1 MRQEWSKKTV
11 VEVNA
16 AEGDIVLFIDEIH
29 TLVVQEVG
37 ERRWM
42 RPTSENLP

>member
-1 MRQEWSKKTV
+1 MISSSQICAKNDATKTV

-16 AEGDIVLFIDEIH
+16 AEGDIVLSIDEIH

-37 ERRWM
+37 ERR
-42 RPTSENLP
+42 